1 MMDIH
6 DEIAG
11 HFDQAAERVRLQA
24 LADQAAADA
33 RERADDERKAG
44 LPAGSLRAV
53 EVIDEPSDIEII
65 EQVAASF
72 DLTFA
77 QALDRLERIAFAEL
91 RAAA

>member
-1 MMDIH
+1 MMNIH

-53 EVIDEPSDIEII
+53 EVIDEPSDREII
-65 EQVAASF
+65 GLIMDVL
-72 DLTFA
+72 DMTFV
-77 QALDRLERIAFAEL
+77 QAIDRLERIAFADL